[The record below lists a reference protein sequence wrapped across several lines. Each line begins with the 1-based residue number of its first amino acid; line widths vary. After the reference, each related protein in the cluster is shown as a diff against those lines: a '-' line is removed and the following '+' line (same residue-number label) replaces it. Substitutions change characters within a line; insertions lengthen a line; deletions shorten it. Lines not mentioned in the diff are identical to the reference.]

1 MTHIPG
7 IISVFLKASRDLL
20 KNLKWEKGIV
30 KQTCAVERALA
41 SMWEI
46 CGQRTEYRL

>member
-1 MTHIPG
+1 MLSWRPLG
-7 IISVFLKASRDLL
+7 IYKEFKMGEGHS
-20 KNLKWEKGIV
+20 E
-30 KQTCAVERALA
+30 TCAVERALA